1 MNKLG
6 AWLWLTVLAC
16 AHTHADV
23 EAQQT
28 ALQREDAA
36 LERKVIALATRV
48 AALERPVKDLAAV
61 PEQWLSKFGLKR
73 WCTILH
79 ANSQRTLAQCA
90 HDTEA
95 DCRRA
100 LENTSPDSDVLGADC
115 VPRPAFVWCIRQEA
129 CFIEEKAANEPQS
142 IGQMRTP
149 KSACAGSSYPHG
161 GFIPSAK
168 YRRVSRTPNPGGVQ
182 QDRSSRH
189 SRCSSRSTR
198 SRSLDTSHTSTISM
212 RGIPQW
218 TLTRM
223 HSQLYL
229 RRRSVCR
236 RRFLAIASS
245 P

>member
-16 AHTHADV
+16 VHTHADV

-28 ALQREDAA
+28 ALQRENAA

-149 KSACAGSSYPHG
+149 KSACAGSSYPLEDSSRPRNIA
-161 GFIPSAK
+161 GFHAHRTQAAS
-168 YRRVSRTPNPGGVQ
+168 SRTDHRATRDALREAL
-182 QDRSSRH
+182 DRAVSTLVTLQR
-189 SRCSSRSTR
+189 SRCAASRSGR
-198 SRSLDTSHTSTISM
+198 SHVC
-212 RGIPQW
+212 
-218 TLTRM
+218 TLN
-223 HSQLYL
+223 S
-229 RRRSVCR
+229 
-236 RRFLAIASS
+236 I
-245 P
+245 